1 MKLLKDLLYDVRI
14 EEVFGTTHV
23 AVESVSIDS
32 RSAKPMGLFVA
43 IKGTQV
49 DGHDYIASA
58 LANGATTI
66 VCEDVPEGA
75 DNIEGTTFVKV
86 KNSSEALGHIASSF
100 YDNPTSEMK
109 VVAVTGTNG
118 KTTTVSLLHSLF
130 RIMDRKAGMIGT
142 VENKINDRSVE
153 STHTTPDAISIQ
165 KLFRDMADEGCKFCF
180 IEASSHAINQ
190 NRLAGTKF
198 AGAVFTNITHDHLD
212 YHQTFD
218 NYISAKKKLFDVLP
232 SSAFALTN
240 ADDTHFEDIISDCKA
255 NCITYGVNAYA
266 DERARI
272 VENQL
277 QGLHLHINGQ
287 DLYSRLVGGFNAS
300 NLLAVFCVAKSLGF
314 DPLVTLTSMSL
325 LTPPAGRFELVESPD
340 GITAIVDY
348 AHTPDALENVLK
360 TIASFKTGGERIIT
374 VIGCGGDRDNSKRPV
389 MARVASTTSDQVF
402 LTSDNPRSEDP
413 NAIISEMQAGL
424 DPIDKRKCI
433 AISDRREAI
442 RAAAAFAEAGDI
454 VLVAGKGHE
463 TYQEISG
470 VKHDFDDRIVL
481 REAFNPSN

>member
-23 AVESVSIDS
+23 AVESVSTDS
-32 RSAKPMGLFVA
+32 RTAKSMGLFVA

-58 LANGATTI
+58 LANGATTV
-66 VCEDVPEGA
+66 VCEYLPDGA
-75 DNIEGTTFVKV
+75 KNIEGTTFVKV
-86 KNSSEALGHIASSF
+86 KNSSEAMGHIASAF
-100 YDNPTSEMK
+100 YDNPSSEMK

-118 KTTTVSLLHSLF
+118 KTTSVSLLHSLF
-130 RIMDRKAGMIGT
+130 RIMDRKAGLVGT
-142 VENKINDRSVE
+142 VENKINDKTIE
-153 STHTTPDAISIQ
+153 STHTTPDSISLQ
-165 KLFRDMADEGCKFCF
+165 KIFREMVDEGCKFCF
-180 IEASSHAINQ
+180 IEASSHAIEQ
-190 NRLAGTKF
+190 NRLAGTKLT
-198 AGAVFTNITHDHLD
+198 GAVFTNITHDHLD

-218 NYISAKKKLFDVLP
+218 NYLGAKKKLFDQLQ
-232 SSAFALTN
+232 SSSFALVN
-240 ADDTHFEDIISDCKA
+240 ADDNHFEDVIADCGAQIS
-255 NCITYGVNAYA
+255 TFGVNAYA
-266 DERARI
+266 DEKAR
-272 VENQL
+272 VLENQL
-277 QGLHLHINGQ
+277 QGLHLRINGQ

-300 NLLAVFCVAKSLGF
+300 NLIGVFCVAKSLGF
-314 DPLVTLTSMSL
+314 DPLATLTSMSL
-325 LTPPAGRFELVESPD
+325 LTPPPGRFELVESSD

-360 TIASFKTGGERIIT
+360 TIGTFTTGGERVIT
-374 VIGCGGDRDNSKRPV
+374 VVGCGGDRDSSKRPI
-389 MARVASTTSDQVF
+389 MAKVAASASDQVF

-413 NAIISEMQAGL
+413 AVIISEMQTGL

-463 TYQEISG
+463 TYQEING

-481 REAFNPSN
+481 REAFNPTN

>member
-14 EEVFGTTHV
+14 EEVFGTSHV
-23 AVESVSIDS
+23 AVESVSTDS
-32 RSAKPMGLFVA
+32 RTSKPMGLFVA

-58 LANGATTI
+58 LANGATTV
-66 VCEDVPEGA
+66 VCEYVPEGA
-75 DNIEGTTFVKV
+75 KDIEGTTFVKV
-86 KNSSEALGHIASSF
+86 KNSSEAMGHIASAF
-100 YDNPTSEMK
+100 YNNPTSEMR

-130 RIMDRKAGMIGT
+130 RIMDRKAGLIGT
-142 VENKINDRSVE
+142 VENKINDKSIE
-153 STHTTPDAISIQ
+153 STHTTPDSISIQ
-165 KLFRDMADEGCKFCF
+165 KLFREMADEGCKFCF
-180 IEASSHAINQ
+180 IEASSHAIDQ
-190 NRLAGTKF
+190 NRLAGTKL

-212 YHQTFD
+212 YHKTFD
-218 NYISAKKKLFDVLP
+218 NYIGAKKKLFDQLP
-232 SSAFALTN
+232 SNSFALVN
-240 ADDTHFEDIISDCKA
+240 ADDNHYEDIVADCKA
-255 NCITYGVNAYA
+255 RVVSFGVNAYA
-266 DERARI
+266 DEKARI

-277 QGLHLHINGQ
+277 QGIHLHINGQ

-300 NLLAVFCVAKSLGF
+300 NLLGVFCVASNLGF
-314 DPLVTLTSMSL
+314 DPLATLTSMSL
-325 LTPPAGRFELVESPD
+325 LTPPPGRFEIVESPD

-360 TIASFKTGGERIIT
+360 TIGTFKAGGERIIT
-374 VIGCGGDRDNSKRPV
+374 VVGCGGDRDASKRPV
-389 MARVASTTSDQVF
+389 MAKVAASVSDQVF

-413 NAIISEMQAGL
+413 TVIIADMQAGL
-424 DPIDKRKCI
+424 DPIDRRKCI

-463 TYQEISG
+463 TYQEIKG
-470 VKHDFDDRIVL
+470 VKHDFDDRIIL
-481 REAFNPSN
+481 REAFNPTN